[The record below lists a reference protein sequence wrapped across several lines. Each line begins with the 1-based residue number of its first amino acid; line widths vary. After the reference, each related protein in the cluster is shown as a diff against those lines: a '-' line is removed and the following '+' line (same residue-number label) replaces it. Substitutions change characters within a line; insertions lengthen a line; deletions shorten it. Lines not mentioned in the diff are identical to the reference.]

1 MDVSLAIFTGADIDA
16 ATGLPYHRTQLN
28 AIDYVILTVSCLGIV
43 GNVVSLLVWRT
54 HKTYNPV
61 IFLFKYLAVVDIQH
75 LVSTYCCRIIILFRR
90 YFSDHTYFTV
100 LFTAYGTELLGQSLS
115 VHVTL
120 LIAVCRFIVVSR
132 PLEVYSGTLLTRCQ
146 VIVACVALSFWC
158 LLITIPFPV
167 ITLLVFNDKLKVPYF
182 LIVAI
187 LFLDTSIATLLIVIF
202 NILLLKKL
210 RYSSAVRPSTFSAQD
225 SVSSGPGR
233 GRRVTLVVVLMS
245 VCTILAYLINGTTL
259 ALAFTYFHY
268 TEKQSRSAYYIVF
281 DVLIPIYDFLEALN
295 SSINII
301 FYIAFFHNFRKVFP
315 AARITEEIT
324 ESSIQ
329 QKKLMNRN
337 LWYDL

>member
-1 MDVSLAIFTGADIDA
+1 MDVSLAVFTGVNRDA
-16 ATGLPYHRTQLN
+16 ATGLPYHRTQLR

-43 GNVVSLLVWRT
+43 GNVVSLVVWNT
-54 HKTYNPV
+54 HTTYNSV

-75 LVSTYCCRIIILFRR
+75 LVSSSCCRIIILFRR

-100 LFTAYGTELLGQSLS
+100 LFTVYGTEFLGQSLS

-132 PLEVYSGTLLTRCQ
+132 PIEVYNGTLLTRCQ

-187 LFLDTSIATLLIVIF
+187 LFLGTSVATLLIVIF
-202 NILLLKKL
+202 NIFLLKKL
-210 RYSSAVRPSTFSAQD
+210 HYSLALRSLTLSAQD
-225 SVSSGPGR
+225 SISGSGPGR
-233 GRRVTLVVVLMS
+233 GRRVTVVVVLMS
-245 VCTILAYLINGTTL
+245 VCTILAYLINGTSL

-281 DVLIPIYDFLEALN
+281 DVLIPTYEFLEALN

-301 FYIAFFHNFRKVFP
+301 FYLAFFHNFRKVFP
-315 AARITEEIT
+315 TARITEEIT
-324 ESSIQ
+324 ESSTV
-329 QKKLMNRN
+329 KKKT
-337 LWYDL
+337 DEKKSIG